1 MALNAITYSG
11 KQFAVYLAAEEDTGV
26 FNTTDASFSRI
37 DVEGITLPPFSPTQE
52 FEMRTG
58 SGRIAEFDQVF
69 ATTKRVMT
77 EFTLSGRLTQEM
89 WVALMENV
97 TGDQFDGGTTFTDA
111 TCDYSNDPT
120 ITMDSTALLSVGSA
134 VSGTGIPADAII
146 ESITNSTTF
155 ELSVSTTGGTVTNG
169 TLTFSTDSVMTLAN
183 NYGGLSFKLGD
194 DPIHAT
200 DYRYLMSVYFAA
212 PNVSDSYSLKSC
224 SCTSFNISADM
235 DTAGGRFDYTA
246 TFQTQSAP
254 AKGEQ
259 AGLIAAS
266 TAIGSNNLYLSLMD
280 DKNIDV
286 KLYDGSANQDDITP
300 LFKSFNMTVECP
312 TQFLGASGVNGEPEV
327 WGKALPELSITY
339 GGSVKYDT
347 ETDNMIEAFRDSGS
361 VSYLTFFLA
370 DVAVAGTYAAPT
382 GVFFATSSVAKF
394 GMWFGKAKLTSCE
407 VSSDDVAMVNFEA
420 KVLAPSSGNTAH
432 FLGGD
437 NV

>member
-1 MALNAITYSG
+1 MAVNATTYSG
-11 KQFAVYLAAEEDTGV
+11 KQFAVYLAAEETTGT
-26 FNTTDASFSRI
+26 FNTTDASFRRI
-37 DVEGITLPPFSPTQE
+37 DVEGITLPTFSPTQE
-52 FEMRTG
+52 FEMRSG

-97 TGDQFDGGTTFTDA
+97 TGDEFDGGT
-111 TCDYSNDPT
+111 
-120 ITMDSTALLSVGSA
+120 GS
-134 VSGTGIPADAII
+134 
-146 ESITNSTTF
+146 
-155 ELSVSTTGGTVTNG
+155 
-169 TLTFSTDSVMTLAN
+169 DSVLTLAY
-183 NYGGLSFKLGD
+183 NYGGLGFKVGT
-194 DPIHAT
+194 DPSNAT
-200 DYRYLMSVYFAA
+200 DYAYLLSVYFAA
-212 PNVSDSYSLKSC
+212 PTAADSYSLKSC
-224 SCTSFNISADM
+224 TCTSFNISADM
-235 DTAGGRFDYTA
+235 DAAGGRFNYSA

-259 AGLIAAS
+259 SGLIAAS
-266 TAIGSNNLYLSLMD
+266 TAIGSNNLYLSLCD

-286 KLYDGSANQDDITP
+286 KDYDGSADQDDITP

-312 TQFLGASGVNGEPEV
+312 TQFLGATGANGEPEA

-339 GGSVKYDT
+339 GGSVKYDA

-370 DVAVAGTYAAPT
+370 DVAVAGTTETPT
-382 GVFFATSSVAKF
+382 GVFFAASSVIKF
-394 GMWFGKAKLTSCE
+394 GMWFGKSKLTSCE